1 MKTHITI
8 HLLPHEIDWFE
19 WQCKQLKFSSEYLDP
34 EDVVI
39 LDATLNFNFTD
50 WKRSRIP
57 SDFFE
62 SKFKLLEELSSWADT
77 RFSIDSEGKCKGCDD
92 KRRETIEKTDAD
104 NIIYLDTDLIF
115 NTTLLATIIEAS
127 KQVPEEMYIISPQI
141 PKLWDSTW
149 DVLVSRHYEYEPY
162 GFERIADPYH
172 VVNVESENSLRSLDT
187 FKFGGGWF
195 NLLSTKLL
203 KKIGVPA
210 SFGPYG
216 MDDTFVMEC
225 CKLMR
230 AKGLEVQQYVLEGNT
245 VAENYK
251 YRTNPYVDL
260 LVTENKQAEY
270 RQVAESNFVQ
280 ELINFNSSLC

>member
-1 MKTHITI
+1 MKTHITV

-34 EDVVI
+34 QDTVI

-50 WKRSRIP
+50 WEKSSIP

-77 RFSIDSEGKCKGCDD
+77 RFSIDNTGRCRGCNDN
-92 KRRETIEKTDAD
+92 RRKAIQETDAD

-115 NTTLLATIIEAS
+115 STTLLATIIEAS
-127 KQVPEEMYIISPQI
+127 KQIPEEMYIISPQTS
-141 PKLWDSTW
+141 KLWDSTW
-149 DVLVSRHYEYEPY
+149 DVLVNSYYEYEPY
-162 GFERIADPYH
+162 GSERTIDPYY
-172 VVNVESENSLRSLDT
+172 VVNNGSENSLRPINT

-195 NLLSTKLL
+195 NLLSIKLL
-203 KKIGVPA
+203 RKVGIPD

-216 MDDTFVMEC
+216 PDDTFVMEC
-225 CKLMR
+225 CKLM
-230 AKGLEVQQYVLEGNT
+230 KTKNHKVQQYVLDGNI

-251 YRTNPYVDL
+251 YRTNPYSNL
-260 LVTENKQAEY
+260 LTTENKQVEY
-270 RQVAESNFVQ
+270 RQAAESNFVQ
-280 ELINFNSSLC
+280 ELKNFNYTL